1 MWVDDRRSL
10 YKSKLRSKRLRSNL
24 IYSLFLLGVGAII
37 GGFAGVFIFMYITG
51 GSATPSE
58 PISAPALSLETF
70 DTSAAEPE
78 EEPPTAVSAALAE
91 EASVDAAAENLPTPV
106 AVVVD
111 GGGEAELVDPAPT
124 EAAAAPDALP
134 PQLFRIVA
142 EESQARFSV
151 YETFPEGTAVGVTNE
166 IAGDIIVD
174 YNMPAN
180 SQLGTI
186 RVNLRTLR
194 TDDPDRDRSI
204 RCCVLLTAQ
213 RAYEFADFVPTALKN
228 LPAQAEI
235 GQTLNFQVTGD
246 LTLRG
251 TTQPVTFSV
260 VLTLASAEEL
270 RGSATTTVNRSD
282 FGILN
287 DSENGFDYHGVEE
300 KVTLAFEFVARA
312 VSE

>member
-37 GGFAGVFIFMYITG
+37 GGFAGVFIFMYVTG

-70 DTSAAEPE
+70 GTPTADE
-78 EEPPTAVSAALAE
+78 ELQPTAVSAALAE
-91 EASVDAAAENLPTPV
+91 EASVEVASENLPTPV
-106 AVVVD
+106 AVVL
-111 GGGEAELVDPAPT
+111 GGDEAELVEPAAT
-124 EAAAAPDALP
+124 EVVPATPEGLS

-142 EESQARFSV
+142 GESEARFSV

-174 YNMPAN
+174 YNTPAN

-213 RAYEFADFVPTALKN
+213 PAYEFADFVPTALSE
-228 LPAQAEI
+228 LPAQVAL
-235 GQTLNFQVTGD
+235 GQTLNFRVTGD
-246 LTLRG
+246 LTVRG
-251 TTQPVTFSV
+251 TTQPTTFSV

-270 RGSATTTVNRSD
+270 RGSATTAVNRSD

-287 DSENGFDYHGVEE
+287 NDENGFDYHGVEE
-300 KVTLAFEFVARA
+300 KVTLAFDFVARA

>member
-10 YKSKLRSKRLRSNL
+10 YKSKLRSKRLRSN
-24 IYSLFLLGVGAII
+24 IVYSIFLLGVGAII
-37 GGFAGVFIFMYITG
+37 GGFGGVFIFMYITG

-70 DTSAAEPE
+70 DASAVEAEE
-78 EEPPTAVSAALAE
+78 GQPTAVSVALAE
-91 EASVDAAAENLPTPV
+91 ETAATESLPTPV
-106 AVVVD
+106 AAVLEA
-111 GGGEAELVDPAPT
+111 GEAESAAPVPT
-124 EAAAAPDALP
+124 EAATATPDALA
-134 PQLFRIVA
+134 PQLFRIVSG
-142 EESQARFSV
+142 ESEARFSV
-151 YETFPEGTAVGVTNE
+151 YETFPEGTAVGRTNE

-174 YNMPAN
+174 YATPAN

-186 RVNLRTLR
+186 RINVRTLR

-213 RAYEFADFVPTALKN
+213 RAYEFADFVPTALHD
-228 LPAQAEI
+228 LPAQIEL
-235 GQTLNFQVTGD
+235 GQILNFRVTGD

-260 VLTLASAEEL
+260 VLTLVNADEL
-270 RGSATTTVNRSD
+270 RGSATTRVNRSD

-287 DSENGFDYHGVEE
+287 DAENGFDYHGVEE
-300 KVTLAFEFVARA
+300 SVALEFDFVARA

>member
-10 YKSKLRSKRLRSNL
+10 YKSKLRSKRLRSN
-24 IYSLFLLGVGAII
+24 IVYSIFLLGVGAII
-37 GGFAGVFIFMYITG
+37 GGFGGVFIFMYITG

-58 PISAPALSLETF
+58 PISAPALSVETSGA
-70 DTSAAEPE
+70 SAAEVE
-78 EEPPTAVSAALAE
+78 EGQPTAVSVALAE
-91 EASVDAAAENLPTPV
+91 ETAATESLPTPV
-106 AVVVD
+106 AAVLED
-111 GGGEAELVDPAPT
+111 GEAESAAPVPI
-124 EAAAAPDALP
+124 EAATATPDALA
-134 PQLFRIVA
+134 PQLFRIVS
-142 EESQARFSV
+142 EESEARFSV
-151 YETFPEGTAVGVTNE
+151 YETFPEGTAVGRTNE

-174 YNMPAN
+174 YATPAN

-186 RVNLRTLR
+186 RINVRTLR

-213 RAYEFADFVPTALKN
+213 RAYEFADFVPTALHD
-228 LPAQAEI
+228 LPAQVEL
-235 GQTLNFQVTGD
+235 GQIFNFRVTGD

-260 VLTLASAEEL
+260 VLTLVNADEL
-270 RGSATTTVNRSD
+270 RGSATTRVNRSD

-287 DSENGFDYHGVEE
+287 DAENGFDYHGVEE
-300 KVTLAFEFVARA
+300 SVALEFDFVARA

>member
-1 MWVDDRRSL
+1 MREDKRGNLNHSGL
-10 YKSKLRSKRLRSNL
+10 KNKRLRSNL
-24 IYSLFLLGVGAII
+24 LYSLFLLGVGAII
-37 GGFAGVFIFMYITG
+37 GGFGGVFIFMYITG

-58 PISAPALSLETF
+58 PISAPALSVETSGA
-70 DTSAAEPE
+70 SAAEVE
-78 EEPPTAVSAALAE
+78 EGQPTAVSVALAE
-91 EASVDAAAENLPTPV
+91 ETAATESLPTPV
-106 AVVVD
+106 AAVLED
-111 GGGEAELVDPAPT
+111 GEAESAAPVPI
-124 EAAAAPDALP
+124 EAATATPDALA
-134 PQLFRIVA
+134 PQLFRIVS
-142 EESQARFSV
+142 EESEARFSV
-151 YETFPEGTAVGVTNE
+151 YETFPEGTAVGRTNE

-174 YNMPAN
+174 YATPAN

-186 RVNLRTLR
+186 RINVRTLR

-213 RAYEFADFVPTALKN
+213 RAYEFADFVPTALHD
-228 LPAQAEI
+228 LPAQIEL
-235 GQTLNFQVTGD
+235 GQILNFRVTGD

-260 VLTLASAEEL
+260 VLTLVNADEL
-270 RGSATTTVNRSD
+270 RGSATTRVNRSD

-300 KVTLAFEFVARA
+300 SVALEFDFVARA

>member
-1 MWVDDRRSL
+1 MWVDERRSL
-10 YKSKLRSKRLRSNL
+10 YKSKLRSKRLRSNI

-37 GGFAGVFIFMYITG
+37 GGFAGVFIFIYITG

-58 PISAPALSLETF
+58 PISAPALSLETLATPTA
-70 DTSAAEPE
+70 D
-78 EEPPTAVSAALAE
+78 EEPQPTAVSAALVEETSAE
-91 EASVDAAAENLPTPV
+91 AAQETLPTPA
-106 AVVVD
+106 AVVL
-111 GGGEAELVDPAPT
+111 EEEAAELVEPTPT
-124 EAAAAPDALP
+124 EAATATPAAPP

-142 EESQARFSV
+142 QESQARFSV

-174 YNMPAN
+174 YNTPAN

-186 RVNLRTLR
+186 RVNLRTLQ
-194 TDDPDRDRSI
+194 TDDPERDRSI

-213 RAYEFADFVPTALKN
+213 PAYEFADFVPTALHD
-228 LPAQAEI
+228 LPAQVEL
-235 GQTLNFQVTGD
+235 GQTLNFRVTGD

-260 VLTLASAEEL
+260 VLTLTSAEEL
-270 RGSATTTVNRSD
+270 RGSATTAVNRTD

-287 DSENGFDYHGVEE
+287 DAENGFDYHGVEE
-300 KVTLAFEFVARA
+300 QVTLTFDFVARA